1 MSVFDIFEN
10 NLKSKLDDRPI
21 RAGQNRVLPRL
32 AIQTEKP
39 TISLRLQLAIK
50 RLIDIVLSSFFFV
63 AFSPFLV
70 FIFILV
76 RIDSGGP
83 AIFSQYRWGKDG
95 KLIKVYKFRSMRI
108 EDCDPT
114 GVEQTTENDP
124 RLTSI
129 GAFLRTSNI
138 DELPQFWNVLKGDMS
153 LVGPRCHVPGMLAA
167 GMPYEDLV
175 SECALRHQ
183 VRPGLTGLAQ
193 VRGFRGPTVKAD
205 KARARIASDLFY
217 IDHFSLWLDIKIM
230 VATILVEFRG
240 GRGF

>member
-10 NLKSKLDDRPI
+10 NLKSKLDDRPLLVGKQKTLQRI
-21 RAGQNRVLPRL
+21 
-32 AIQTEKP
+32 AIEAERP
-39 TISLRLQLAIK
+39 AFSLRLQLFIK
-50 RLIDIVLSSFFFV
+50 RLMDIILSIIFLVSL
-63 AFSPFLV
+63 SPFLL
-70 FIFILV
+70 FIYILV

-108 EDCDPT
+108 EHCDPT

-129 GAFLRTSNI
+129 GLFLRASNI

-167 GMPYEDLV
+167 GVLYEDLV
-175 SECALRHQ
+175 PEYHIRHH

-217 IDHFSLWLDIKIM
+217 IEHYSLWLDIKILI
-230 VATILVEFRG
+230 ATILVEFRG

>member
-10 NLKSKLDDRPI
+10 NLKSKLDVPPL
-21 RAGQNRVLPRL
+21 RVGRRRGLERL
-32 AIQTEKP
+32 AVRTQKR
-39 TISLRLQLAIK
+39 TISLRLQLFIK
-50 RLIDIVLSSFFFV
+50 RMMDIILSFIFLLSL
-63 AFSPFLV
+63 SPFLL
-70 FIFILV
+70 FIYILV

-95 KLIKVYKFRSMRI
+95 KQIKVYKFRSMRI
-108 EDCDPT
+108 EHCDPT
-114 GVEQTTENDP
+114 GIEQTTENDP

-129 GAFLRTSNI
+129 GLFLRESNI

-167 GMPYEDLV
+167 GVPYEKLV
-175 SECALRHQ
+175 PEYHIRHR

-217 IDHFSLWLDIKIM
+217 IEHYSLWLDIKILI
-230 VATILVEFRG
+230 ATILVEFRG